1 MVAASRAGFGRV
13 VNRNTSAVTTSP
25 TDTDD
30 TRDKAPMKMSCGSAN
45 EPAATMMMV

>member
-1 MVAASRAGFGRV
+1 MPASSRDGLGRV
-13 VNRNTSAVTTSP
+13 VSRNTSAVVTSP

-30 TRDKAPMKMSCGSAN
+30 TRDKAPVKMFCGSAN